1 MIINPNLLIV
11 ACLFIVFDIVTGVL
25 SAFITG
31 TFKSSVMRKGGLRKL
46 FLVVVIGFGILLDYA
61 QHVAELGFEV
71 PACHTICI
79 YIILMEV
86 MSCIENFNKAVPG
99 ALPKSLTKLLYS
111 AADSAGVDHTGAD
124 KGD

>member
-1 MIINPNLLIV
+1 MIINPSLIIV

-46 FLVVVIGFGILLDYA
+46 FLCVVIGFGVLLDYA
-61 QHVAELGFEV
+61 QHVADLGFSV
-71 PACHTICI
+71 PACSAICI
-79 YIILMEV
+79 YIILMEI

-99 ALPKSLTKLLYS
+99 ALPPALTKLLYS
-111 AADSAGVDHTGAD
+111 AAENTGITDNKD
-124 KGD
+124 KTE